1 MTVMYQILCQRKRRG
16 ISFQVYQTEEER
28 RHPMKQVKMSLP
40 QAYEIIKEMNL
51 FPDDESDYR
60 RTARESLREILED
73 RMRNQVDFHLM
84 EMARCDEE
92 DRRNGFFS
100 RHLLTELGDVLLCVP
115 RTRRMSG
122 IGVIREYRRRAV
134 QVDRMILS
142 CFVLGLSTRKVSHAL
157 LPVLGETVSATTV
170 SRVSRILD
178 ASVASFH
185 CRPILRSYRFLF
197 LDGVV
202 LKRKTGLGSVKRV
215 ILVALGMTGD
225 GKKEVID
232 FVIAHG
238 ESQAAWESFLSDLYR
253 RGLRA
258 KGLELIV
265 TDGGQGLLAALPFVY
280 PGIPTQRCWAH
291 KTRNI
296 LNNVRKKDQEAV
308 KKDLA
313 VISNAGGIRQARAAL
328 KHFAC
333 KWGTLYPKALASLK
347 ASEEELLAF
356 FKIRDPNLWKKIRT
370 TNLIERRF
378 RELRRRTRPMGVFS
392 DKTSMERILYAVFAH
407 ENFKN
412 KTGEPFLLSLTQN
425 S

>member
-1 MTVMYQILCQRKRRG
+1 ME
-16 ISFQVYQTEEER
+16 QVIR
-28 RHPMKQVKMSLP
+28 SLP
-40 QAYEIIKEMNL
+40 QAYRIIKEMEL
-51 FPDDESDYR
+51 IPDGESDYR
-60 RTARESLREILED
+60 STARESLQKILED
-73 RMRNQVDFHLM
+73 RMHDRIDRHLE
-84 EMARCDEE
+84 EMAMRDEE

-100 RHLLTELGDVLLCVP
+100 RHLLTELGDVSLCVP
-115 RTRRMSG
+115 RTRTMSG
-122 IGVIREYRRRAV
+122 VGVIRAYSRRAV

-157 LPVLGETVSATTV
+157 MPVLGETVSATTV

-178 ASVASFH
+178 VSVGAFH
-185 CRPILRSYRFLF
+185 RRPIRRRYRFLF

-202 LKRKTGLGSVKRV
+202 LKRKTGIGSVKRV
-215 ILVALGMTGD
+215 VLVALGMTED

-232 FVIAHG
+232 FTVAHG
-238 ESQAAWESFLSDLYR
+238 ESQAAWDAFLSDLYR
-253 RGLRA
+253 RGLRTE
-258 KGLELIV
+258 GLEMII
-265 TDGGQGLLAALPFVY
+265 TDGGKGLLAALPFVY

-291 KTRNI
+291 KTRNVM
-296 LNNVRKKDQEAV
+296 NMVRKADREAV

-313 VISNAGGIRQARAAL
+313 AISNAKGLRQAQNAL
-328 KHFAC
+328 KRFAHR
-333 KWGTLYPKALASLK
+333 WTILYPKALASLK
-347 ASEEELLAF
+347 ECEEELLTF
-356 FKIRDPNLWKKIRT
+356 FKIQDPNLWKKIRT

-412 KTGEPFLLSLTQN
+412 KTGGSFLLALTQN

>member
-1 MTVMYQILCQRKRRG
+1 ME
-16 ISFQVYQTEEER
+16 QVIR
-28 RHPMKQVKMSLP
+28 SLP
-40 QAYEIIKEMNL
+40 QAYRIIKEMEL
-51 FPDDESDYR
+51 IPDGESEYR
-60 RTARESLREILED
+60 STARESLQRILED
-73 RMRNQVDFHLM
+73 RMHDRIDRHLE
-84 EMARCDEE
+84 EMAMRDEE

-100 RHLLTELGDVLLCVP
+100 RHLLTELGDVSLCVP
-115 RTRRMSG
+115 RTRTMSG
-122 IGVIREYRRRAV
+122 VGVIRAYSRRAV

-157 LPVLGETVSATTV
+157 MPVLGETVSATTV

-178 ASVASFH
+178 VSVGAFH
-185 CRPILRSYRFLF
+185 RRPIRRRYRFLF

-202 LKRKTGLGSVKRV
+202 LKRKTGIGSVKRV
-215 ILVALGMTGD
+215 VLVALGMTED

-232 FVIAHG
+232 FTVAHG
-238 ESQAAWESFLSDLYR
+238 ESQAAWDAFLSDLYR
-253 RGLRA
+253 RGLRTE
-258 KGLELIV
+258 GLEMII
-265 TDGGQGLLAALPFVY
+265 TDGGKGLLAALPFVY

-291 KTRNI
+291 KTRNVM
-296 LNNVRKKDQEAV
+296 NMVRKADREAV

-313 VISNAGGIRQARAAL
+313 AISNAKGLRQAQNAL
-328 KHFAC
+328 KRFAHR
-333 KWGTLYPKALASLK
+333 WTILYPKALASLK
-347 ASEEELLAF
+347 ECEEELLTF
-356 FKIRDPNLWKKIRT
+356 FKIQDPNLWKKIRT

-412 KTGEPFLLSLTQN
+412 KTGGSFLLALTQN

>member
-1 MTVMYQILCQRKRRG
+1 ME
-16 ISFQVYQTEEER
+16 QVIR
-28 RHPMKQVKMSLP
+28 SLP
-40 QAYEIIKEMNL
+40 QAFRIIKEMNL
-51 FPDDESDYR
+51 FGDADSDYR
-60 RTARESLREILED
+60 SSARESLQAILEVKMKD
-73 RMRNQVDFHLM
+73 RIDRHLDGI
-84 EMARCDEE
+84 AWRDEE
-92 DRRNGFFS
+92 DRRNGYFS
-100 RHLLTELGDVLLCVP
+100 RHLLTELGDVSVRVP
-115 RTRRMSG
+115 RTRTMSG
-122 IGVIREYRRRAV
+122 IGVIRAYSRRAA
-134 QVDRMILS
+134 QIDRMILS

-178 ASVASFH
+178 VSVAAFH
-185 CRPILRSYRFLF
+185 RRRIRKTYRFLF

-202 LKRKTGLGSVKRV
+202 LKRKTGIGSVKRV
-215 ILVALGMTGD
+215 VLVALGMTKD

-232 FVIAHG
+232 FTIAHG
-238 ESQAAWESFLSDLYR
+238 ESENAWDAFLSGLYR

-258 KGLELIV
+258 EGLELII
-265 TDGGQGLLAALPFVY
+265 TDGGSGLLAALPLVY

-296 LNNVRKKDQEAV
+296 LDHIRKVDRDDV

-313 VISNAGGIRQARAAL
+313 AISHATGLRKAQTAL
-328 KHFAC
+328 KHFAHT
-333 KWGTLYPKALASLK
+333 WGILYPKALASLK
-347 ASEEELLAF
+347 DSEEELLAF
-356 FKIRDPNLWKKIRT
+356 FTIKKPELWSKIRT

-392 DKTSMERILYAVFAH
+392 DRTSMDRILYAIFAH

-412 KTGEPFLLSLTQN
+412 KTGGRFLLSLTQN

>member
-1 MTVMYQILCQRKRRG
+1 ME
-16 ISFQVYQTEEER
+16 QVVR
-28 RHPMKQVKMSLP
+28 SLP
-40 QAYEIIKEMNL
+40 QAFKIIKEMNL
-51 FPDDESDYR
+51 FGDGESDYR
-60 RTARESLREILED
+60 STARESLQRIMED
-73 RMRNQVDFHLM
+73 RMHDRIDRHL
-84 EMARCDEE
+84 EAMALRDEE

-100 RHLLTELGDVLLCVP
+100 RHLLTELGDVSLCVP
-115 RTRRMSG
+115 RTRTMSG
-122 IGVIREYRRRAV
+122 VGVIRAYSRRSV

-157 LPVLGETVSATTV
+157 IKVLGEAVSATTV

-178 ASVASFH
+178 VSVAAFH
-185 CRPILRSYRFLF
+185 RRPIRRRYRFLF

-202 LKRKTGLGSVKRV
+202 LKRKTGIGSVKRV
-215 ILVALGMTGD
+215 VLVALGMTED

-232 FVIAHG
+232 FTVAHG
-238 ESQAAWESFLSDLYR
+238 ESQAAWDAFLSDLYR
-253 RGLRA
+253 RGLRTE
-258 KGLELIV
+258 GLEMII
-265 TDGGQGLLAALPFVY
+265 TDGGKGLLASLPFVY

-291 KTRNI
+291 KTRNVM
-296 LNNVRKKDQEAV
+296 NMVRKADREAV

-313 VISNAGGIRQARAAL
+313 AISNAKGLRQAQNAL
-328 KHFAC
+328 KRFAH
-333 KWGTLYPKALASLK
+333 KWTILYPKTLASLK
-347 ASEEELLAF
+347 ECEEELLTF
-356 FKIRDPNLWKKIRT
+356 FKIQDPKLWKKIRT

-412 KTGEPFLLSLTQN
+412 KTGGPFLVTLTQN